1 MLKQHETD
9 STPRSES
16 ETHELRLELYYSM
29 QCVACQARQLQA
41 YLHQLANKD
50 VSPEELRKNYPLGF
64 INTGNGGDE

>member
-9 STPRSES
+9 TTPRAEIDRR
-16 ETHELRLELYYSM
+16 LLGLELYYSM